1 MKTFLTNWFGKIVL
15 LYGSSW
21 VFSCIQ
27 RDHWDQLVWLVDS
40 LVDSLLTHSSSTV
53 LTFWKILHYVVL
65 SFTLQEVWQHSWPLP
80 SKCQQDCTLQLPSCA
95 SQESLQVLSS
105 IPRKEGVG
113 HKIIP
118 CWETLCWSF
127 PWSSITPKMQSA
139 LFKDSL
145 KYLCHLSPPPSSL
158 TSTRFFPP
166 LGPTTTAHQPDS
178 LNAALLLALLPS
190 STLHPLPRRPSSPA
204 TFYLIL
210 KIQLKHYFL
219 LMAAFLVLFFDGWFL
234 L

>member
-1 MKTFLTNWFGKIVL
+1 
-15 LYGSSW
+15 
-21 VFSCIQ
+21 
-27 RDHWDQLVWLVDS
+27 
-40 LVDSLLTHSSSTV
+40 
-53 LTFWKILHYVVL
+53 
-65 SFTLQEVWQHSWPLP
+65 
-80 SKCQQDCTLQLPSCA
+80 
-95 SQESLQVLSS
+95 
-105 IPRKEGVG
+105 
-113 HKIIP
+113 
-118 CWETLCWSF
+118 
-127 PWSSITPKMQSA
+127 MQSA
-139 LFKDSL
+139 LFKDNL

-219 LMAAFLVLFFDGWFL
+219 LMAAFLVFQWLIFTINPFPLFSTLTMSKYYFD
-234 L
+234 